1 MSVQLS
7 PGDIADLVKVA
18 SVVGSIILMMILG
31 LAVFIAV
38 RPSRRDRQDRD
49 DRAAIEAEADEAWR
63 QVDRMEARLA
73 VLERAMAEQI
83 ERPRPRVA
91 AQEKI
96 FAPAEE
102 GRDSGRKQ

>member
-7 PGDIADLVKVA
+7 PGDIADLVKVG
-18 SVVGSIILMMILG
+18 SVVGSIVLMMILS

-49 DRAAIEAEADEAWR
+49 ERAAIEAEADEAWR

-91 AQEKI
+91 AREEI

-102 GRDSGRKQ
+102 GRDSGRK

>member
-7 PGDIADLVKVA
+7 PGHVADLVKVA
-18 SVVGSIILMMILG
+18 SVVGSIILMMILS

-38 RPSRRDRQDRD
+38 RPSRRDRQARD

-91 AQEKI
+91 AQEEI
-96 FAPAEE
+96 FAPADE
-102 GRDSGRKQ
+102 GRDSGRK